1 MPKPSDD
8 QHQALAQLLGF
19 GSHSAR
25 KSHYPELVARLEE
38 LEGERNR
45 YKWLFEH
52 AVHGIFQAS
61 IHEGIRAA
69 NPALARMLNYD
80 TPEEALWALTD
91 LSHHLFIGGEEELR
105 QIRHILSQQHGLFGY
120 ETRLRRKDGSA
131 IYVIMNLLLKPDE
144 DGLVEGFVAD
154 VTERKLA
161 QLRLLQLNEELEQRV
176 AERTSELR
184 EARDAAEA
192 ANLSKDKYLAAAS
205 HDLLQPLN
213 AARLLISTLRE
224 RQLPQNELHLVE
236 RAHQALEGAED
247 LLTDLLDISKLDQA
261 AIEPDIDIYSLDD
274 VLLPLVSEF
283 QSVAAA
289 AGLQLKHYIP
299 RVAIKTDFRLLTRI
313 LRNFL
318 SNACRYTDQ
327 GSVLVGARMRA
338 GALRIEVWDTG
349 RGIPEEELG
358 SIFLEFNQLG
368 IGRSAKR
375 SGVGL
380 GLAIVD
386 RIASMLGYQVLVRS
400 KPGRGSVFSI
410 DVPLA
415 EAMPR
420 ERVAAPTVVPQLGD
434 PLPGRRLLVID
445 NEESILLSMAAL
457 LEQWGCTV
465 VTATDE
471 QSAMTALDGVAPDA
485 ILADYHLDRGLTGW
499 DVVLAVRG
507 RFAQA
512 LPAVM
517 ITADRSDQCRQ
528 QLQGCGVPVLNKPVK
543 PGKMRSV
550 LSHLLAGNGNG
561 NGNGNG
567 GGQDSG

>member
-105 QIRHILSQQHGLFGY
+105 QIRHTLSQQHGLFGY

-176 AERTSELR
+176 AERTCELR

-224 RQLPQNELHLVE
+224 RKLPQNELHLVE

-261 AIEPDIDIYSLDD
+261 AIKPDIDIYSLDD

-327 GSVLVGARMRA
+327 GCVLVGARMRA

-349 RGIPEEELG
+349 RGIPEEELQ

-420 ERVAAPTVVPQLGD
+420 ERVAAPAVVPQLGD

-471 QSAMTALDGVAPDA
+471 QSALTALDGVAPDA
-485 ILADYHLDRGLTGW
+485 ILADYHLDHGLTGW

-507 RFAQA
+507 RFNQA
-512 LPAVM
+512 LPVVM

-550 LSHLLAGNGNG
+550 LSHLLAANG

>member
-105 QIRHILSQQHGLFGY
+105 QIRHTLSQQHGLFGY

-176 AERTSELR
+176 AERTCELR

-224 RQLPQNELHLVE
+224 RKLPQNELHLVE

-261 AIEPDIDIYSLDD
+261 AIKPDIDIYSLDE

-327 GSVLVGARMRA
+327 GCVLVGARMRA
-338 GALRIEVWDTG
+338 EALRIEVWDTG
-349 RGIPEEELG
+349 RGIPEEELQ

-420 ERVAAPTVVPQLGD
+420 ERVAAPAVVPQLGD

-471 QSAMTALDGVAPDA
+471 QSALTALDGVAPDA
-485 ILADYHLDRGLTGW
+485 ILADYHLDHGLTGW

-507 RFAQA
+507 RFNQA
-512 LPAVM
+512 LPVVM

-528 QLQGCGVPVLNKPVK
+528 QLHGCGVPVLNKPVK

-561 NGNGNG
+561 

>member
-176 AERTSELR
+176 AERTCELR

-224 RQLPQNELHLVE
+224 RKLPQNELHLVE

-261 AIEPDIDIYSLDD
+261 AIKPDIDIYSLDD

-327 GSVLVGARMRA
+327 GCVLVGARMRA

-349 RGIPEEELG
+349 RGIPEEELQ

-375 SGVGL
+375 IGVGL

-420 ERVAAPTVVPQLGD
+420 ERVAAPAVVPQLGD

-485 ILADYHLDRGLTGW
+485 ILADYHLDHGLTGW

-507 RFAQA
+507 RFNQA
-512 LPAVM
+512 LPVVM

-561 NGNGNG
+561 NG

>member
-38 LEGERNR
+38 LEEERNR

-61 IHEGIRAA
+61 LHEGIRAA

-176 AERTSELR
+176 AERTCELR

-261 AIEPDIDIYSLDD
+261 AIKPDIDIYSLDE

-327 GSVLVGARMRA
+327 GAVLVGARMRA

-349 RGIPEEELG
+349 RGIPEEELQA
-358 SIFLEFNQLG
+358 IFLEFNQLG

-420 ERVAAPTVVPQLGD
+420 ERVAPRAVMPQLGD

-465 VTATDE
+465 LTATDE

-485 ILADYHLDRGLTGW
+485 ILADYHLDHGLTGW
-499 DVVLAVRG
+499 DVVLSVRG
-507 RFAQA
+507 RFNQA

-550 LSHLLAGNGNG
+550 LSHLLAA
-561 NGNGNG
+561 NGNG

>member
-38 LEGERNR
+38 LEEERNR

-61 IHEGIRAA
+61 LHEGIRAA

-176 AERTSELR
+176 AERTCELR

-261 AIEPDIDIYSLDD
+261 AIKPDIDIYSLDE

-327 GSVLVGARMRA
+327 GAVLVGARMRA

-349 RGIPEEELG
+349 RGIPEEELQA
-358 SIFLEFNQLG
+358 IFLEFNQLG

-420 ERVAAPTVVPQLGD
+420 ERVAPRAVMPQLGD

-465 VTATDE
+465 LTATDE

-485 ILADYHLDRGLTGW
+485 ILADYHLDHGLTGW
-499 DVVLAVRG
+499 DVVLSVRG
-507 RFAQA
+507 RFNQA

-561 NGNGNG
+561 NGNG

>member
-61 IHEGIRAA
+61 LHEGIRAA
-69 NPALARMLNYD
+69 NPALARMLNYE

-105 QIRHILSQQHGLFGY
+105 QIRHTLSQQHGLFGY

-176 AERTSELR
+176 AERTCELR

-261 AIEPDIDIYSLDD
+261 AIKPDIDIYSLDE

-318 SNACRYTDQ
+318 SNACRYTIRARYWLARACAPGRCVSRSGIPDGAFRRRSCRRFFSNSISS
-327 GSVLVGARMRA
+327 GSV
-338 GALRIEVWDTG
+338 D
-349 RGIPEEELG
+349 
-358 SIFLEFNQLG
+358 
-368 IGRSAKR
+368 
-375 SGVGL
+375 
-380 GLAIVD
+380 
-386 RIASMLGYQVLVRS
+386 
-400 KPGRGSVFSI
+400 
-410 DVPLA
+410 
-415 EAMPR
+415 PR
-420 ERVAAPTVVPQLGD
+420 NAVA
-434 PLPGRRLLVID
+434 
-445 NEESILLSMAAL
+445 
-457 LEQWGCTV
+457 
-465 VTATDE
+465 
-471 QSAMTALDGVAPDA
+471 
-485 ILADYHLDRGLTGW
+485 
-499 DVVLAVRG
+499 
-507 RFAQA
+507 
-512 LPAVM
+512 
-517 ITADRSDQCRQ
+517 
-528 QLQGCGVPVLNKPVK
+528 
-543 PGKMRSV
+543 
-550 LSHLLAGNGNG
+550 
-561 NGNGNG
+561 
-567 GGQDSG
+567 

>member
-38 LEGERNR
+38 LEEERNR

-61 IHEGIRAA
+61 LYEGIRAA

-261 AIEPDIDIYSLDD
+261 AIKPDIDIYSLDD

-327 GSVLVGARMRA
+327 GCVLVGARRRA

-445 NEESILLSMAAL
+445 NEESILLSMTAL

-471 QSAMTALDGVAPDA
+471 QSAVAALAGVAPDA
-485 ILADYHLDRGLTGW
+485 ILADYHLDHGLTGW

-507 RFAQA
+507 RFDQA

-561 NGNGNG
+561 
-567 GGQDSG
+567 GGQDLG

>member
-176 AERTSELR
+176 AERTCELR

-224 RQLPQNELHLVE
+224 RKLPQNELHLVE

-261 AIEPDIDIYSLDD
+261 AIKPDIDIYSLDD

-327 GSVLVGARMRA
+327 GCVLVGARMRA

-349 RGIPEEELG
+349 RGIPEEELQ

-375 SGVGL
+375 IGVGL

-420 ERVAAPTVVPQLGD
+420 ERVAAPAVVPQLGD

-485 ILADYHLDRGLTGW
+485 ILADYHLDHGLTGW

-507 RFAQA
+507 RFDQA
-512 LPAVM
+512 LPVVM

-561 NGNGNG
+561 NG

>member
-105 QIRHILSQQHGLFGY
+105 QIRHTLSQQHGLFGY

-176 AERTSELR
+176 AERTCELR

-224 RQLPQNELHLVE
+224 RKLPQNELHLVE

-261 AIEPDIDIYSLDD
+261 AIKPDIDIYSLDD

-327 GSVLVGARMRA
+327 GCVLVGARMRA

-349 RGIPEEELG
+349 RGIPEEELQ

-420 ERVAAPTVVPQLGD
+420 ERVAAPAVVPQLGD

-471 QSAMTALDGVAPDA
+471 QSALTALDGVAPDA
-485 ILADYHLDRGLTGW
+485 ILADYHLDHGLTGW

-507 RFAQA
+507 RFNQA
-512 LPAVM
+512 LPVVM

-550 LSHLLAGNGNG
+550 LSHLLAANGNG

>member
-176 AERTSELR
+176 AERTCELR

-261 AIEPDIDIYSLDD
+261 AIKPDIDIYSLDD

-327 GSVLVGARMRA
+327 GCVLVGARMRA

-420 ERVAAPTVVPQLGD
+420 ERVAAPVVVPQLGD

-445 NEESILLSMAAL
+445 NEESILLSMAVL

-471 QSAMTALDGVAPDA
+471 QSAVTALDGIAPDA
-485 ILADYHLDRGLTGW
+485 ILADYHLDQGLTGW
-499 DVVLAVRG
+499 DVVLAVRA
-507 RFAQA
+507 RFNQA
-512 LPAVM
+512 LPVVM

-561 NGNGNG
+561 

>member
-176 AERTSELR
+176 AERTCELR

-261 AIEPDIDIYSLDD
+261 AIKPDIDIYSLDD

-420 ERVAAPTVVPQLGD
+420 ERVAAPAVVPQLGD

-561 NGNGNG
+561 NGNG

>member
-176 AERTSELR
+176 AERTCELR

-261 AIEPDIDIYSLDD
+261 AIKPDIDIYSLDE

-327 GSVLVGARMRA
+327 GAVLVGARMRA

-349 RGIPEEELG
+349 RGIPEEELQA
-358 SIFLEFNQLG
+358 IFLEFNQLG

-420 ERVAAPTVVPQLGD
+420 ERVAPRAVMPQLGD

-465 VTATDE
+465 LTATDE

-485 ILADYHLDRGLTGW
+485 ILADYHLDHGLTGW
-499 DVVLAVRG
+499 DVVLSVRG
-507 RFAQA
+507 RFNQA

-550 LSHLLAGNGNG
+550 LSHLLAA
-561 NGNGNG
+561 NGNG

>member
-1 MPKPSDD
+1 
-8 QHQALAQLLGF
+8 
-19 GSHSAR
+19 
-25 KSHYPELVARLEE
+25 
-38 LEGERNR
+38 
-45 YKWLFEH
+45 
-52 AVHGIFQAS
+52 
-61 IHEGIRAA
+61 
-69 NPALARMLNYD
+69 
-80 TPEEALWALTD
+80 
-91 LSHHLFIGGEEELR
+91 
-105 QIRHILSQQHGLFGY
+105 
-120 ETRLRRKDGSA
+120 
-131 IYVIMNLLLKPDE
+131 VIMNLLLKPDE

-176 AERTSELR
+176 AERTCELR

-261 AIEPDIDIYSLDD
+261 AIKPDIDIYSLDD

-327 GSVLVGARMRA
+327 GCVLVGARMRA

-420 ERVAAPTVVPQLGD
+420 ERVAAPAVVPQLGD

-471 QSAMTALDGVAPDA
+471 QSALTALDGVAPDA
-485 ILADYHLDRGLTGW
+485 ILADYHLDHGLTGW

-507 RFAQA
+507 RFNQA
-512 LPAVM
+512 LPVVM

-550 LSHLLAGNGNG
+550 LSHLLAANGNG

-567 GGQDSG
+567 SGNGSGNGGGQDSG

>member
-176 AERTSELR
+176 AERTCELR

-261 AIEPDIDIYSLDD
+261 AIKPDIDIYSLDD

-420 ERVAAPTVVPQLGD
+420 ERVAAPAVVPQLGD

-471 QSAMTALDGVAPDA
+471 QSAMTALDGAAPDA
-485 ILADYHLDRGLTGW
+485 ILADYHLDHGLTGW

-507 RFAQA
+507 RFDQA

-561 NGNGNG
+561 NGNG

>member
-176 AERTSELR
+176 AERTCELR

-261 AIEPDIDIYSLDD
+261 AIKPDIDIYSLDE

-327 GSVLVGARMRA
+327 GCVLVGARMRA

-349 RGIPEEELG
+349 RGIPEEELQ

-375 SGVGL
+375 IGVGL

-420 ERVAAPTVVPQLGD
+420 ERVAPRAVMPQLGD

-465 VTATDE
+465 LTATDE

-485 ILADYHLDRGLTGW
+485 ILADYHLDHGLTGW
-499 DVVLAVRG
+499 DVVLSVRG
-507 RFAQA
+507 RFNQA

-561 NGNGNG
+561 NGNG

>member
-61 IHEGIRAA
+61 LHEGIRAA
-69 NPALARMLNYD
+69 NPALARMLNYE

-91 LSHHLFIGGEEELR
+91 LSHHLFIGGEEELL
-105 QIRHILSQQHGLFGY
+105 QIRHTLSQQHGLFGY

-176 AERTSELR
+176 AERTCELR

-261 AIEPDIDIYSLDD
+261 AIKPDIDIYSLDE

-327 GSVLVGARMRA
+327 GAVLVGARMRA

-349 RGIPEEELG
+349 RGIPEEELQA
-358 SIFLEFNQLG
+358 IFLEFNQLG

-400 KPGRGSVFSI
+400 MPGRGSVFSI

-420 ERVAAPTVVPQLGD
+420 ERVAAAAIVPQLGD

-465 VTATDE
+465 LTATDE

-485 ILADYHLDRGLTGW
+485 ILADYHLDHGLTGW

-507 RFAQA
+507 RFNQA
-512 LPAVM
+512 LPVVM

-567 GGQDSG
+567 GQNSG

>member
-176 AERTSELR
+176 AERTCELR

-261 AIEPDIDIYSLDD
+261 AIKPDIDIYSLDD

-561 NGNGNG
+561 NGNG

>member
-105 QIRHILSQQHGLFGY
+105 QIRHTLSQQHGLFGY

-261 AIEPDIDIYSLDD
+261 AIKPDIDIYSLDD

-327 GSVLVGARMRA
+327 GAVLVGARMRA

-471 QSAMTALDGVAPDA
+471 QSALTALDGVAPDA
-485 ILADYHLDRGLTGW
+485 ILADYHLDHGLTGW

-507 RFAQA
+507 RFNQA

-561 NGNGNG
+561 